1 MLKNEQKFELVK
13 EKQKNAEKTQE
24 TMLKKTGKMQK
35 NQMLKKTWHNSGP
48 PWTTPTNKHT
58 WSELFWENL
67 TQYSIPTLIG
77 TPH

>member
-35 NQMLKKTWHNSGP
+35 NQMLKKT
-48 PWTTPTNKHT
+48 
-58 WSELFWENL
+58 
-67 TQYSIPTLIG
+67 
-77 TPH
+77 

>member
-48 PWTTPTNKHT
+48 PWTTPTNTLGQNYFGKT
-58 WSELFWENL
+58 WHNTVS
-67 TQYSIPTLIG
+67 
-77 TPH
+77 PH